1 MHFSD
6 LNWMQVEEYLKKDDR
21 LMLVI
26 GATEQHGYLSLL
38 TDTEIPLALAE
49 AAAKESRVLVAPPI
63 SFGCSPY
70 FLAYPGT
77 LSLRVTTLLSIAE
90 DIVRSA
96 YGQGFRRFLVL
107 NGHGGNTVARV
118 FLDELANELPEMH
131 TIWYPWWQTET
142 VKAIAAKHNLPMHHA
157 NWEEAFSFT
166 RVAELPKEV
175 KTPVEA
181 KGSFNADHVR
191 KMYGDG
197 SFGGP
202 YRVDDAIM
210 DEIFEACL
218 KEILGLL
225 SF

>member
-49 AAAKESRVLVAPPI
+49 AAAKQSGVLVAPPI

-77 LSLRVTTLLSIAE
+77 LSLRVTTLLSIVE

-96 YGQGFRRFLVL
+96 YG
-107 NGHGGNTVARV
+107 
-118 FLDELANELPEMH
+118 
-131 TIWYPWWQTET
+131 
-142 VKAIAAKHNLPMHHA
+142 
-157 NWEEAFSFT
+157 
-166 RVAELPKEV
+166 
-175 KTPVEA
+175 
-181 KGSFNADHVR
+181 
-191 KMYGDG
+191 
-197 SFGGP
+197 
-202 YRVDDAIM
+202 
-210 DEIFEACL
+210 
-218 KEILGLL
+218 
-225 SF
+225 